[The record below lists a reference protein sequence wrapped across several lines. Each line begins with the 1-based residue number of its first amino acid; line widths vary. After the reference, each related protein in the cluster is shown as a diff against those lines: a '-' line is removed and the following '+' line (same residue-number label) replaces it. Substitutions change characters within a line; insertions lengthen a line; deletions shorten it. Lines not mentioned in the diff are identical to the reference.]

1 MDALKVI
8 LHFLPFSYIF
18 ITLFEQNHYF
28 FLGSGL
34 LEIESECFWGLKHFL
49 LVIDAGHSAQ
59 ISHVLPALC
68 SYVIS
73 ERTIGSGTIYTA
85 Y

>member
-1 MDALKVI
+1 MLERLFCI
-8 LHFLPFSYIF
+8 FCHFPTFLSLRAKP
-18 ITLFEQNHYF
+18 LF
-28 FLGSGL
+28 FLGNGL
-34 LEIESECFWGLKHFL
+34 LEIESECLWGLKHFL

-73 ERTIGSGTIYTA
+73 ECTIGSGTIYTA